1 MRIKRTRPKAA
12 VLIYQQRIVLVNII
26 TKEKSVRDI
35 TAVKQEDMSKKKG
48 GTSTAEIYTK
58 STSRGMCDLTSAM
71 HSLPRINTDNQVW
84 NPNSSANFDF
94 TYGS

>member
-1 MRIKRTRPKAA
+1 
-12 VLIYQQRIVLVNII
+12 
-26 TKEKSVRDI
+26 
-35 TAVKQEDMSKKKG
+35 MSQKKG
-48 GTSTAEIYTK
+48 GTNTAEIYTK